1 MIKQLFQKRRRF
13 TPISVNKQKQESNQ
27 DLGLDFETYTCIQA
41 HNHTNKEEEKNALT
55 QLFCVVAAS
64 RGQWIKRKH

>member
-41 HNHTNKEEEKNALT
+41 HNHTNKEEEK
-55 QLFCVVAAS
+55 
-64 RGQWIKRKH
+64 KRTDPTILCCGC